1 MANGDHADLFN
12 NKAFQVVQNDLST
25 KNAVGTRTLLMK
37 ATVAPAEPVP
47 TSAESQGTP
56 QIAPGDLGHARRYP
70 A

>member
-1 MANGDHADLFN
+1 MADGDHADLFN

-25 KNAVGTRTLLMK
+25 KNAVGTQTLSMK
-37 ATVAPAEPVP
+37 ATVAPAETVFL
-47 TSAESQGTP
+47 AESQGKQ